1 MMQGERDKKKSAL
14 CPRTR
19 SLVLYSTVSDVR
31 RRKIAA
37 LDSRLQ
43 IVDPAVGD
51 LHAAA
56 SNGLDDFGKQLA
68 LEFKHTLL

>member
-19 SLVLYSTVSDVR
+19 SLVLYSTVSGER
-31 RRKIAA
+31 HRNIAG
-37 LDSRLQ
+37 LVSGLQ
-43 IVDPAVGD
+43 VVDPAVSD